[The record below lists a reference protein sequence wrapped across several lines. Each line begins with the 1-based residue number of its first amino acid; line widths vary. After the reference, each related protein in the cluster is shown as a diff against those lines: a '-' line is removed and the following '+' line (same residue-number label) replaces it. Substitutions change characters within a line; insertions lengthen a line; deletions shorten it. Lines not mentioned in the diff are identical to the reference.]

1 MSTSLP
7 QPHDSGLCAKV
18 GDAKLNIFYTFSKNN
33 VIILKSLPHSLWFYI
48 WNICCNF
55 AENR

>member
-33 VIILKSLPHSLWFYI
+33 VIILKSLPHSLWF
-48 WNICCNF
+48 
-55 AENR
+55 